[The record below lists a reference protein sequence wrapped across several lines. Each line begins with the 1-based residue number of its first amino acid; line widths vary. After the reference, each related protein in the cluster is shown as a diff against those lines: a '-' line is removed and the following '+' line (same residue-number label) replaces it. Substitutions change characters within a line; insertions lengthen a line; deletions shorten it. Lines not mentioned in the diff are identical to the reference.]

1 MTELHNGLEG
11 CRRSPSRCLSLG
23 GLTKQKRENK
33 DGRGQGSKTRQVR
46 RGYRPLLLQTLA
58 TRITGGFT
66 GLYLYPVLM
75 PWLFWD
81 ALQHTEAAY
90 RGNNQIHSRQLGT
103 ELPIT
108 SRWPQG
114 RNSKAQEF
122 TPSCVSYYSLG
133 KRNALAV
140 GYEL

>member
-33 DGRGQGSKTRQVR
+33 DGRDQGSKTRQVR
-46 RGYRPLLLQTLA
+46 RLPTPAVANIGH
-58 TRITGGFT
+58 TRITGGGFT
-66 GLYLYPVLM
+66 GLYLYPALM

-90 RGNNQIHSRQLGT
+90 RGSNQIHSRQLGT

-114 RNSKAQEF
+114 SSSKPKNLRPAACL
-122 TPSCVSYYSLG
+122 TTAWG
-133 KRNALAV
+133 KGMR
-140 GYEL
+140 